1 LLKAGAELPFTRL
14 LLSDRERTRRR
25 STARTRSTAAGG
37 AAVDAA
43 SAPADAADSAA
54 TAAAAAADVAN
65 VADVADVAAIS
76 LAAKADGGNPA
87 GTNGGRATC
96 SADAGG
102 GGTRDCLLYC
112 VLTTV
117 SRRDL

>member
-1 LLKAGAELPFTRL
+1 LFEAGAELPFTRL

-37 AAVDAA
+37 AADDAA
-43 SAPADAADSAA
+43 TAPADAADSAA

-65 VADVADVAAIS
+65 VADVAAICR
-76 LAAKADGGNPA
+76 AAKADGGNPA

-112 VLTTV
+112 DLTTV

>member
-1 LLKAGAELPFTRL
+1 MLKAGAELPFTRL

-37 AAVDAA
+37 AADNAA
-43 SAPADAADSAA
+43 TAPAGSADSAA
-54 TAAAAAADVAN
+54 TAAADAAADAADVA
-65 VADVADVAAIS
+65 DAAICR
-76 LAAKADGGNPA
+76 AAKADFGKPA
-87 GTNGGRATC
+87 GTDGGRATC
-96 SADAGG
+96 VADAGG